1 MYDTP
6 KYSYNQVKQIMI
18 EVLENT
24 WYFDSDRFI
33 TNYLINYNNWPSPE
47 QEVRA
52 REKFVEDNI
61 N

>member
-6 KYSYNQVKQIMI
+6 KYSYKQVKQIML

-24 WYFDSDRFI
+24 WCFESDRFI
-33 TNYLINYNNWPSPE
+33 SNYLSSCNNWPSQQ
-47 QEVRA
+47 QEERA
-52 REKFVEDNI
+52 REKFIEDNI